1 MRKVVAG
8 SMMLLCATGG
18 FAADV
23 GVGIGAQSNE
33 ASIYLPIDWAS
44 GYRLEPALRFS
55 KSVSTT
61 EEPFTAFRSGSS
73 LRQESHSFELAVG
86 AFRLFSLTEYGKVS
100 VGVRLSW
107 LDSKS
112 EAKSESTSTSGPL
125 SVFRSETSLD
135 GYRIA
140 PTIGLEYLLGE
151 HFSIGGEVSYSFLDL
166 DGSGSTQQ
174 TSILVGGPIGSPFS
188 ISSDVNV
195 QQRSNGTDS
204 QLILRY
210 KF

>member
-8 SMMLLCATGG
+8 SMMLLFANAG

-33 ASIYLPIDWAS
+33 ASIYLPIEWTS
-44 GYRLEPALRFS
+44 GYRLEPGIRFS

-61 EEPFTAFRSGSS
+61 EEPFTASRSGST
-73 LRQESHSFELAVG
+73 LRQESHSFEFGVG
-86 AFRLFSLTEYGKVS
+86 AFRLFSLSESGKVS

-107 LDSKS
+107 VDSKS
-112 EAKSESTSTSGPL
+112 DLKSESTSTTGPF
-125 SVFRSETSLD
+125 SFYRSETSFD

-151 HFSIGGEVSYSFLDL
+151 RFSIGGEVGYSFLDL

-174 TSILVGGPIGSPFS
+174 TAILVGGPIGSS
-188 ISSDVNV
+188 LNLSSTINV